1 LSILHPLPVKLCAMK
16 RIGIVDMGS
25 GTARLVVYDFEV
37 GQWFRLTDEIRESV
51 RLGEGFAATG
61 QLSDAATIRALDA
74 IKLYADYA
82 TATNLGKLTVIA
94 TSAVRE
100 AANSANFL
108 SQLKGFN
115 LDFRILSGEQE
126 AQYGALAVANSFQV
140 SRAWVMDLGG
150 GSAQI
155 SRLENRLFMGG
166 KAFPL
171 GYVRLTEQFLH
182 GTRTSEHEVKQL
194 EKFVIKQL
202 EPTLTRMQK
211 DTAPLI
217 AMGGTI
223 RNLARA
229 VQKLEDYP
237 LDALHG
243 YELKREALEALIQ
256 RLLDLPVSERA
267 TISGIH
273 ADRADAILAG
283 ALVYRTVLRETGAK
297 SLIISGQG
305 VREGAFYKEFVP
317 QAPHL
322 LPEVRIFSVQNLFA
336 HYPQDQNHT
345 QHVRKL
351 SRKLFEALEPIHGY
365 GAWDALLLDAAA
377 YLHDIGMAV
386 SYHDHHKHSAYLVLN
401 TQMPGLTHREQILL
415 ALLVQYHRKGDPKL
429 GSFKKI
435 LEPDDEIR
443 LVRLAAC
450 LRLAEYLE
458 RSRSGRVHDLKV
470 SIEKEQIVID
480 LIASQTPR
488 VELWEA
494 SKHGE
499 LFRKAFGRDLVLEA
513 DQLQRSGTDIQDK
526 RRNTPGGKTKRK

>member
-1 LSILHPLPVKLCAMK
+1 MPVKLSKMK

-25 GTARLVVYDFEV
+25 GTARLVVYDFEA

-61 QLSDAATIRALDA
+61 KLSKAATTRAIDA

-82 TATNLGKLTVIA
+82 VATNLGKLTVIA

-100 AANSANFL
+100 AANSQDFL

-115 LDFRILSGEQE
+115 LDFRILSGEEE

-140 SRAWVMDLGG
+140 SSAWVMDLGG

-166 KAFPL
+166 QAFPL
-171 GYVRLTEQFLH
+171 GYVRLTEQFLQ
-182 GTRTSEHEVKQL
+182 GARTSEQEVKQL
-194 EKFVIKQL
+194 EKFVLKQL
-202 EPTLTRMQK
+202 EPTLARMKK
-211 DTAPLI
+211 DLAPLI

-243 YELKREALEALIQ
+243 YELKRDALESLIQ
-256 RLLDLPVSERA
+256 RLLDLPTNERA
-267 TISGIH
+267 IISGIH

-283 ALVYRTVLRETGAK
+283 ALVYRTVLREIGAK

-317 QAPHL
+317 RVPHL
-322 LPEVRIFSVQNLFA
+322 LPEVRVFSVQNLFA
-336 HYPQDQNHT
+336 HYPQDENHT

-351 SRKLFEALEPIHGY
+351 SRKLFMALEPIHRY
-365 GAWDALLLDAAA
+365 GASEARLLDAAA
-377 YLHDIGMAV
+377 SLHDIGMAV
-386 SYHDHHKHSAYLVLN
+386 SYHDHHKHGAYLVLN
-401 TQMPGLTHREQILL
+401 TQMPGFTHREQILL

-429 GSFKKI
+429 GQFKRI

-443 LVRLAAC
+443 LLRLAAC

-458 RSRSGRVHDLKV
+458 RSRSGRVQDLSLK
-470 SIEKEQIVID
+470 IEKERITIG
-480 LIASQTPR
+480 LIAAQTPR

-494 SKHGE
+494 SKHGD
-499 LFRKAFGRDLVLEA
+499 LFRKAFGRALFLEA
-513 DQLQRSGTDIQDK
+513 NELQRGGTQNN
-526 RRNTPGGKTKRK
+526 RLSTPGGKIKRK